1 MPPPRHDETRRLIE
15 QLRGSRSR
23 RTWIRLALAVL
34 GVAVLAAAIVTGVVL
49 ATGTP
54 SDQTSTSSPASPAV
68 SSATASTVSPG
79 GASGGSGD
87 AGTPTTAPV
96 DATSDTAGTATTT
109 EPPPPSTTAGQGPAS
124 PGGTTSTTNWLASK
138 VIVID
143 PGHQAHADYGLE
155 PIGPGSSHKKAKV
168 SSGTSSA
175 LTGVPES
182 QVTLEVG
189 LKLRDA
195 LSALGIK
202 VIMTRTAQDVD
213 VPNSVRAQ
221 IGNEAGADL
230 TIRLHCNGGASS
242 AHGLFTLYPASIKGW
257 TDDIFAASQRAAAI
271 VQRDLIAATGAQ
283 DRGLQQ
289 RSDLTGFNWSDVPVV
304 LVEMGFMSNASEDK
318 QLRSSAYQDKIV
330 QGFVAAVV
338 DYLRTE

>member
-1 MPPPRHDETRRLIE
+1 VTTPPRHDETRRLIE
-15 QLRGSRSR
+15 RLRDKWTR
-23 RTWIRLALAVL
+23 RRWRRLALAVL
-34 GVAVLAAAIVTGVVL
+34 GGAVLVAALVTGVVL
-49 ATGTP
+49 ATGAP
-54 SDQTSTSSPASPAV
+54 ADQTSESSPTSLAAAS
-68 SSATASTVSPG
+68 STLSTQSEGATTE
-79 GASGGSGD
+79 ASGDTS
-87 AGTPTTAPV
+87 TSTTAPV
-96 DATSDTAGTATTT
+96 DTTSAT
-109 EPPPPSTTAGQGPAS
+109 
-124 PGGTTSTTNWLASK
+124 TTSTTSWLAGK

-155 PIGPGSSHKKAKV
+155 PIGPGSSRAKAKV

-182 QVTLEVG
+182 QVALEVG

-202 VIMTRTAQDVD
+202 VVMTRTSQDVD
-213 VPNSVRAQ
+213 IPNSVRAQ
-221 IGNEAGADL
+221 IGNTAGADL
-230 TIRLHCNGGASS
+230 TIRLHCNGGGRS

-257 TDDIFAASQRAAAI
+257 TDDIFAASKRAAII

-283 DRGLQQ
+283 DRGVQE

-304 LVEMGFMSNASEDK
+304 LVEMGFMSNAAEDT
-318 QLRSSAYQDKIV
+318 QLRSGAYQDKIV

-338 DYLRTE
+338 EYLRTES

>member
-1 MPPPRHDETRRLIE
+1 MTPSRHDETRRLIE
-15 QLRGSRSR
+15 RLRGKRTR
-23 RTWIRLALAVL
+23 RGWRRLALAVL
-34 GVAVLAAAIVTGVVL
+34 GVAVLVAALVTGVVL
-49 ATGTP
+49 ATGAP
-54 SDQTSTSSPASPAV
+54 KDQTSDSSPTSLAAT
-68 SSATASTVSPG
+68 SATVSTQSNAG
-79 GASGGSGD
+79 TTGGSG
-87 AGTPTTAPV
+87 GTGAPTTPI
-96 DATSDTAGTATTT
+96 DTTPDTAGATTT
-109 EPPPPSTTAGQGPAS
+109 AGLS
-124 PGGTTSTTNWLASK
+124 YGGTTSTTNWLASK

-155 PIGPGSSHKKAKV
+155 PIGPGSSHRKAKV
-168 SSGTSSA
+168 SSGTSSV

-221 IGNEAGADL
+221 IGNDAGADL

-257 TDDIFAASQRAAAI
+257 TDDIFAASKRAAAI

-304 LVEMGFMSNASEDK
+304 LVEMGFMSNAAEDK
-318 QLRSSAYQDKIV
+318 RLRSSEYQDKLV

-338 DYLRTE
+338 EYLTTE